1 MDLNRFS
8 VAIERK
14 IAGDFSNYNH
24 LKNKIDFENL
34 NLKQR
39 AITEYALCFHKTIK
53 ADPEAYCYATTF
65 TYPPIKLTLR
75 NRFF

>member
-39 AITEYALCFHKTIK
+39 VLLNTPSVF
-53 ADPEAYCYATTF
+53 
-65 TYPPIKLTLR
+65 IKLLKQIQSLLLR
-75 NRFF
+75 NDIHLSSYKINT